1 MAHAD
6 LAASTEQ
13 ALDGAPRKQQLIE
26 RLRSTQ
32 DMQRQAYEELQ
43 ESLQM

>member
-1 MAHAD
+1 MAVQ
-6 LAASTEQ
+6 E
-13 ALDGAPRKQQLIE
+13 QQLIE

-43 ESLQM
+43 ASLQM